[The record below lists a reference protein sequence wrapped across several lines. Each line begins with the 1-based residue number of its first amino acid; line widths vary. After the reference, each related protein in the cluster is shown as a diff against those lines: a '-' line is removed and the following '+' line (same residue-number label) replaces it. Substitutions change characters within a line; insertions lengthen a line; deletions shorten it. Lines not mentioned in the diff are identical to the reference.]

1 MDGGPIDLAAIYTPI
16 VARIQ
21 MGQVFGG
28 QGPYFN
34 PAAIPWEV
42 RARVNRLI
50 AQRAAGSRA
59 DVPVGIRQ
67 PARLSGPQPQ
77 PRLSQVAQPAIS
89 PTPTYVPTTPV
100 RPTRPPQPGVLSTI
114 KPRQPMDLSNI
125 LGQITDVARTYY
137 NIRGM
142 RSGGGY
148 APGARPI
155 MAQPVSSQFPVPSGG
170 QMSRGLRISPGGIVG
185 GAIGGELLERGYDF
199 LFGDDEMQLPAGV
212 CKPSDIVYSWDEKTM
227 TYVPKK
233 KRKSRR
239 RQLVTKG
246 DIKGLAALKGV
257 VGTGKIMETWI
268 ATHC

>member
-50 AQRAAGSRA
+50 RQRAAGSRA

-67 PARLSGPQPQ
+67 PARISGPQPQ

-100 RPTRPPQPGVLSTI
+100 GPAGPPQPGVLSTI
-114 KPRQPMDLSNI
+114 KARQPMDLSNI
-125 LGQITDVARTYY
+125 LGQVTDIARTYY

-155 MAQPVSSQFPVPSGG
+155 MAQPVSQPPVPYRGG
-170 QMSRGLRISPGGIVG
+170 QMSRMGRISPGGIIG
-185 GAIGGELLERGYDF
+185 GAVGGELLERGYDF
-199 LFGDDEMQLPAGV
+199 FFGDDQMQMPAGV
-212 CKPSDIVYSWDEKTM
+212 CKPSDIVYSWDECAQE
-227 TYVPKK
+227 YVPKK

-239 RQLVTKG
+239 KQLVTKG